1 MRELKMKDQHAKI
14 SALSTSKIDKHEC
27 LTGKEIFPPD
37 QYRLI
42 EQDKFIIYHL
52 EKNLKSK

>member
-1 MRELKMKDQHAKI
+1 MKDQHAKI
-14 SALSTSKIDKHEC
+14 SALSTSKTYKHEY

>member
-1 MRELKMKDQHAKI
+1 MQKYQHYQQVK
-14 SALSTSKIDKHEC
+14 LRKHEY

-42 EQDKFIIYHL
+42 EQDEFIIHHL